1 MSQQIEAYGF
11 GRWSAVCAAANQEKT
26 LPASSVGTEDW
37 NKGHLGA
44 PGKSQSVG
52 SGVKQPCCL
61 CDQALHI
68 SEPLCLVALA
78 RFLQR

>member
-11 GRWSAVCAAANQEKT
+11 GRWSAVCAAANQKT
-26 LPASSVGTEDW
+26 LPASSAGTEDW
-37 NKGHLGA
+37 NVGHLGA
-44 PGKSQSVG
+44 AGKSQSVG
-52 SGVKQPCCL
+52 SGVRHPCCL

-68 SEPLCLVALA
+68 SEPLCLLGLA